1 MKLKEII
8 ETINYRKMTGNP
20 DIEIKGITSNSRQV
34 GEGFLF
40 CAVRG
45 DNTDGHKYIASAVSN
60 GANSVLLQDM
70 PENKSKNITYIEVDN
85 SMQATPLVAANFYN
99 NPTKKITLIG
109 ITGTN
114 GKTTTSYILD
124 SIWKKNNLNSGII
137 GTIEI
142 SYNGVKRSSSMTTP
156 DSIELTKILSEMSEN
171 NVNNV
176 SMEVSSHALDRHRAD
191 GCHFDGAIFTNLTQD
206 HLDYHGNLENYYN
219 SKKKLFTDL
228 LKSSDK
234 TGKVAVINTDDE
246 FGLKLVDEIECRV
259 LTYSLKPES
268 GDIYPSQYEISS
280 SGIKAEIIT
289 PKGKVNLNSSLIGEH
304 NLYNILSA
312 IGIAIELNTPIEVIE
327 DALSGNINV
336 PGRLERVENDRGIN
350 VLVDYAH
357 TPDALENVLNTI
369 TPLKKGR
376 IITLFGCGGDR
387 DKGKRP
393 KMGKIA
399 ARFSDFTIITSD
411 NPRTE
416 DPEIILDEIEAGI
429 KTKEADN
436 TNYIKISDRK
446 MAIEFALQKAKP
458 GDIVLLAGKGHEDYQ
473 IIGNEKTDFDDKVV
487 ANNYFLKAEHY
498 ND

>member
-142 SYNGVKRSSSMTTP
+142 SYNGVKKSSSMTTP

-176 SMEVSSHALDRHRAD
+176 SMEVSSHALP
-191 GCHFDGAIFTNLTQD
+191 
-206 HLDYHGNLENYYN
+206 
-219 SKKKLFTDL
+219 
-228 LKSSDK
+228 
-234 TGKVAVINTDDE
+234 AV
-246 FGLKLVDEIECRV
+246 C
-259 LTYSLKPES
+259 
-268 GDIYPSQYEISS
+268 
-280 SGIKAEIIT
+280 
-289 PKGKVNLNSSLIGEH
+289 
-304 NLYNILSA
+304 
-312 IGIAIELNTPIEVIE
+312 
-327 DALSGNINV
+327 
-336 PGRLERVENDRGIN
+336 
-350 VLVDYAH
+350 
-357 TPDALENVLNTI
+357 
-369 TPLKKGR
+369 
-376 IITLFGCGGDR
+376 
-387 DKGKRP
+387 
-393 KMGKIA
+393 
-399 ARFSDFTIITSD
+399 
-411 NPRTE
+411 
-416 DPEIILDEIEAGI
+416 
-429 KTKEADN
+429 
-436 TNYIKISDRK
+436 
-446 MAIEFALQKAKP
+446 
-458 GDIVLLAGKGHEDYQ
+458 
-473 IIGNEKTDFDDKVV
+473 
-487 ANNYFLKAEHY
+487 
-498 ND
+498 